1 MLRKNWILLL
11 SVSVIGIIG
20 VGVVG
25 CGDKTPE
32 TSEEPADPGPQA
44 AVRKFL
50 DAVRNGD
57 DQATEQ
63 MLTTTARTTT
73 RSLGMN
79 ISPVGSDTAEFEI
92 GEVEYIADDG
102 ARVACTLS
110 DLDVNNQR
118 QTEKIIW
125 MLRHESEGWRI
136 AGLATI
142 VEGKAAGKVDFESLE
157 GMRKLK
163 AGQGGTQAQ
172 LPDRAPG
179 TIQR

>member
-1 MLRKNWILLL
+1 MTL
-11 SVSVIGIIG
+11 SVVGVICVGVIGSG
-20 VGVVG
+20 
-25 CGDKTPE
+25 E
-32 TSEEPADPGPQA
+32 TQEPQKEPADPGPQA
-44 AVRKFL
+44 AVREFL

-63 MLTTTARTTT
+63 MLTTAARTTT
-73 RSLGMN
+73 RSLGME
-79 ISPVGSDTAEFEI
+79 IRPMGSDTAEFEI
-92 GEVEYIADDG
+92 GEVEYIAEDG

-118 QTEKIIW
+118 QTEKIVW

-142 VEGKAAGKVDFESLE
+142 VEGKHAREVDFESLE

-163 AGQGGTQAQ
+163 AGQGGAQAQ

-179 TIQR
+179 TVQR